1 MISIAIDGPSGS
13 GKSTLARKLA
23 RELDFIY
30 VDTGALYRAIAYNLI
45 SKKVE
50 NYEEEN
56 ISKLLTLTQI
66 NIQYLNGNQRV
77 ILNTY
82 EDITEKIRTPEI
94 AMLASKISSI
104 SIVREFLLELQL
116 NMARKNNVVMDGRDI
131 GTVILP
137 NAKVKIF
144 LTASPQVRA
153 ERRYKEHIDKN
164 EYVIFEDILSDIIK
178 RDNNDKTRLIS
189 PLKKAKD
196 AIIIDTSNITLKETF
211 EKILQII
218 KIKIGKDLNND
229 IL

>member
-13 GKSTLARKLA
+13 GKSTLAQKLA